1 MPYGMYISAA
11 GAAAQTRQLEVIS
24 NNMANA
30 HTVGFKPDFAI
41 EMARHAEAIE
51 RGADHP
57 SSESINNVGGGIEIQ
72 RTATN
77 FARGITKQTSI
88 PSDLAIVDQNG
99 DVFFKVERDGETLLT
114 RAGNFR
120 FSGTGQ
126 LLTQNGATV
135 LSTEGEPIFIDPEIP
150 EWQFNEDGSIQQ
162 GEERIPL
169 AMERPVSLGDL
180 AKAGNNEFR
189 PLGETIQV
197 APNERRVRS
206 GYLEMSAV
214 SPTHMMMDMI
224 KTSRVYEA
232 NVRLIQHQDH
242 MMGTLVNRALRQS

>member
-51 RGADHP
+51 RGEDHP
-57 SSESINNVGGGIEIQ
+57 SSESINNVGGGVDTQ
-72 RTATN
+72 RTATS

-88 PSDLAIVDQNG
+88 PSDLAIADQKG
-99 DVFFKVERDGETLLT
+99 DVFFKVERNGEALLT

-120 FSGTGQ
+120 FTGTGQ
-126 LLTQNGATV
+126 LITQDGAAV
-135 LSTEGEPIFIDPEIP
+135 LSADGEPIFINPENP
-150 EWQFNEDGSIQQ
+150 HWRFNEDGSVQQ
-162 GEERIPL
+162 GEERISL

-189 PLGETIQV
+189 PLGETIPV
-197 APNERRVRS
+197 PPSERKVES

-214 SPTHMMMDMI
+214 KPTSMMMKMI
-224 KTSRVYEA
+224 ETSRVYEA

-242 MMGTLVNRALRQS
+242 MMGTLVNRALRQ